1 MYVKKEERASA
12 NLSQLKQYFYN
23 IFIFLLKEAMKFF
36 KNVKQHSDFPKVLSC
51 IIEIPKGSKN
61 KYEIDKSTGLLKLDR
76 VLHSSIHYPANYGF
90 IPNSK
95 CEDGDELDVLVLS
108 QEAINPLTLVLARPI
123 GVFSFK
129 DGGLQDDKIITVCK
143 DDPEYSDLMD
153 ISDLS
158 QHKIKEMEHFF
169 KEYKALENKKVEFLG
184 TSGFENS
191 LISISNSFL

>member
-1 MYVKKEERASA
+1 
-12 NLSQLKQYFYN
+12 
-23 IFIFLLKEAMKFF
+23 MKFF
-36 KNVKQHSDFPKVLSC
+36 ENVKQPADFPKVLNC

-61 KYEIDKSTGLLKLDR
+61 KYEIDKNTGLLKLDR

-90 IPNSK
+90 IPNSL
-95 CEDGDELDVLVLS
+95 CGDGDELDVLVLS
-108 QEAINPLTLVLARPI
+108 QEPINPLTLVSARPV

-129 DGGLQDDKIITVCK
+129 DGGLQDDKIICVCK
-143 DDPEYSDLMD
+143 DDPEYADLMD

-184 TSGFENS
+184 TGGFEDS
-191 LISISNSFL
+191 LIAIAKSFEI